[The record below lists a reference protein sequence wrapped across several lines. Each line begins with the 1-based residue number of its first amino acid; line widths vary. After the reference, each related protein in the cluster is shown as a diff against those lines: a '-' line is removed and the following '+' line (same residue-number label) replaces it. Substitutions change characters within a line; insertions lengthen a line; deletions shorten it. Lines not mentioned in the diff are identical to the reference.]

1 MDLDIN
7 TVRGLI
13 TVILLICF
21 IGMVFWAYSKKR
33 KSDFNEAAS
42 LPLQDEQPT
51 GVEENQT

>member
-7 TVRGLI
+7 TIRGLI

-21 IGMVFWAYSKKR
+21 IGMVFWAYSSKR

-42 LPLQDEQPT
+42 LPLQDDQST
-51 GVEENQT
+51 GVEEKQS